1 MKTCKEKV
9 IKKSPKVFSYKTGF
23 SKVASYIIIKKKW
36 KIINLKHKFLK
47 EYIKMEKVIKYR
59 DIET

>member
-1 MKTCKEKV
+1 M
-9 IKKSPKVFSYKTGF
+9 FSYKTGF